1 MTDHFKNIY
10 TNHADLYERLV
21 AREDQ
26 QGNLFS
32 ALNDI
37 QPMYGMDVVEFGAG
51 TGRVTRLLSVM
62 VNQIFAFD
70 IAGAMLGEAR
80 DYLETTGM
88 TNWGL
93 AQADNRQM
101 PVASD
106 SADVVIEGWSFGHVT
121 GWYPD
126 DWHTQVD
133 MMLAEMERIV
143 KPSGT
148 IILIETMGT
157 GNRQPQ
163 PPSEGLAELY
173 QYWQEDCGFS
183 SQWIRTDYQF
193 ASIEEAN
200 ELTRFFFGDELA
212 NRVVETN
219 KVVLPECTGL
229 WWKKLE
235 D

>member
-26 QGNLFS
+26 HGNLFS

-37 QPMYGMDVVEFGAG
+37 HPMSGLDVVEFGAG

-70 IAGAMLGEAR
+70 VAPAMLVEAR
-80 DYLETTGM
+80 DYLQTTGM

-101 PVASD
+101 PVASN

-143 KPSGT
+143 KPQGT

-163 PPSEGLAELY
+163 PPSDGLAKLY
-173 QYWQEDCGFS
+173 QYWQDKHGFEYR
-183 SQWIRTDYQF
+183 WIRTDYQF
-193 ASIEEAN
+193 ASIEEAD
-200 ELTRFFFGDELA
+200 ELTRFFFGADLA
-212 NRVVETN
+212 NRVVESN

-229 WWKKLE
+229 WYKTLE

>member
-37 QPMYGMDVVEFGAG
+37 QMMSGIDVVEFGAG
-51 TGRVTRLLSVM
+51 TGRITRLLSVM
-62 VNQIFAFD
+62 VNKIFAFD
-70 IAGAMLGEAR
+70 ISSAMLAEAR

-93 AQADNRQM
+93 SQGDNHQM
-101 PVASD
+101 PVASN
-106 SADVVIEGWSFGHVT
+106 SADVAIEGWSFGHVT
-121 GWYPD
+121 GWYQD
-126 DWHTQVD
+126 DWQTHVD

-143 KPSGT
+143 KPKGT
-148 IILIETMGT
+148 MILIETMGT

-163 PPSEGLAELY
+163 PPSDGLAELY
-173 QYWQEDCGFS
+173 HYWQEEHGFEYR
-183 SQWIRTDYQF
+183 WIRTDYQF
-193 ASIEEAN
+193 ASVGEAD

-212 NRVVETN
+212 DHIVDSNRVI
-219 KVVLPECTGL
+219 LPECTGL
-229 WWKKLE
+229 WWKRVE